1 MKIKLTE
8 RQRQA
13 AEILSE
19 ALNGN
24 RKAQERLIEG
34 ISTSDFPVQLA
45 PALNTIALGN
55 YNDQPKI
62 WQEWAQRE
70 TLDDFRQNEYRQF
83 AWDETD
89 PDIEPSTHGEQHFA
103 GGLARVPEYGEY
115 PVIRF
120 EATSQGLK
128 LKKNGVQIKL
138 SWESIVNDRQFN
150 LLRRIPAEF
159 GRRAAVQED
168 VEATRPLVS
177 TTNFSV
183 GNGNLIT
190 ADLTL
195 EGLKAAFLA
204 ISNQTYNGNKVT
216 NTGPYKLIVTPQNEI
231 AAREL
236 LAIQSIE
243 TITTPEVGVE
253 QRTVTG
259 NPMSGKFE
267 IVVNP
272 YYEQL
277 GGTATDWFLIP
288 APGSTPNPSVVN
300 AFLAGHESPEIFIQK
315 TTTGDPVDGAFLDD
329 SYSTKTRHVVTGGFI
344 QPGGT
349 MKATA

>member
-8 RQRQA
+8 RQRQV

-19 ALNGN
+19 ALNGD

-45 PALNTIALGN
+45 PALNSIALGN
-55 YNDQPKI
+55 YADQPKI
-62 WQEWAQRE
+62 WQEWATRE
-70 TLDDFRQNEYRQF
+70 TMDDFRENEYMQF
-83 AWDETD
+83 AWDHTD
-89 PDIEPSTHGEQHFA
+89 PDIEESTHGETHFP

-138 SWESIVNDRQFN
+138 SWESIVNDRRFN

-159 GRRAAVQED
+159 GRRSAVQED
-168 VEATRPLVS
+168 VEATRPLLS
-177 TTNFSV
+177 TDNFSV
-183 GNGNLIT
+183 DNDNLQGSNP
-190 ADLTL
+190 LTL
-195 EGLKAAFLA
+195 AGLKVAFA
-204 ISNQTYNGNKVT
+204 RIATQTYNGNKVT
-216 NTGPYKLIVTPQNEI
+216 STGPYKLVIPEELEITAREI
-231 AAREL
+231 AA
-236 LAIQSIE
+236 IQTVE
-243 TITTPEVGVE
+243 TIVVDGATET
-253 QRTVTG
+253 RTSTG
-259 NPMSGKFE
+259 NPVAGKFE

-272 YYEQL
+272 YYTQL
-277 GGTATDWFLIP
+277 GGAATDWFLLP

-300 AFLAGHESPEIFIQK
+300 AFLAGHESPEIFVQK

-329 SYSTKTRHVVTGGFI
+329 SYSTKARHVVTGGFV

-349 MKATA
+349 LKNTA